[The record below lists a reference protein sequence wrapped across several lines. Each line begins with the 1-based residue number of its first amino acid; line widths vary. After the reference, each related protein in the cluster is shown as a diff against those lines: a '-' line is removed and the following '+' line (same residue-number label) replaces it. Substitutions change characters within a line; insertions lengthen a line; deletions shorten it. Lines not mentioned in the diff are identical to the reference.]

1 MLATIPEQ
9 GQLVEV
15 RNRPFVV
22 TEVSKSSQPAS
33 LLDQRGH
40 QAHHLVTLHAVED
53 DALGEELQ
61 VIWEVESGAQIYEQ
75 ATLPTPTGFDSP
87 HRLAAFLNA
96 VRWGAAVAA
105 DGRLLQAP
113 FRSGID
119 IEDYQLDPVVR
130 AIQMPRVNLLIA
142 DDVGLGKSIEGG
154 LVMQELII
162 RGRVR
167 RMLIVCPAPLQIQW
181 QEQMRDKF
189 GLEFRIVDSA
199 LMHDLR
205 RQRGLHVNPWT
216 HFPRLITSIDYLKRD
231 RPMRLFRETLPPRGE
246 ASYPRRYDLLLVDEA
261 HNVAPAGR
269 GHYAIDSQRTDAIRV
284 LAPHFEHRL
293 FLTATPHNG
302 YSESF
307 SALLELLDN
316 QRFARGVPPD
326 PATLAQVM
334 VRRLKTELQDDFGQ
348 PRFPARHLMAL
359 DVAYTDEERAVHRH
373 LQAYTALRRQHA
385 KDEAERTAT
394 EFVLKLLK
402 KRLFSSPAAFALTL
416 AKHQATVSG
425 QEQGKTVLQTTTRP
439 ATGLLRA
446 RLESW
451 EERDSDDSA
460 ESEATDN
467 ALSMAG
473 RLFTP
478 LTPAERA
485 LLEQMSAWAHQAQ
498 ARADSKARHLMA
510 WLTQTLRPNGQW
522 NEERVIIF
530 TEYRDTQQW
539 LQELLAAVG
548 LTAHERLLTL
558 HGGMNSQER
567 ERVKAAFQA
576 APTLSPVRILLATD
590 AASEGIDL
598 QRHCHR
604 LLHYEIPWNPNRLE
618 QRNGRIDRHGQPHQP
633 QIYHFAPAGFTPG
646 ATGPR
651 LTPGELEWD
660 LEFLMLAVTKIEQ
673 IRADLGKVGPV
684 IAEQV
689 TEAMLG
695 QRDRLQTLE
704 AERAAEPVRRLL
716 KFERN
721 LEERIRKLHD
731 QLLESKRELNLAPE
745 NIQAVVE
752 IALALA
758 DQPPLQ
764 PVALPGIWPDPSGR
778 YQHSPVFQVPALHG
792 VTWARCTEGLEHP
805 HTRVRRP
812 IVFDHNLARGRD
824 DVVLA
829 HLNHRLVQLS
839 LRLLRAQVWSNRRG
853 QELHRVTACVAPDH
867 QVSDLAVIA
876 HARLVIIGGDS
887 RRLHEEIIQ
896 AGGEVRQG
904 SFRRFETLQ
913 RMNEI
918 WHAATDRLPA
928 EPILAKLRTLWPTVE
943 ASLQQALDLRS
954 QERAASLQRVLAQRA
969 AKEAADMQTILNEL
983 AQAIRTELREEPL
996 QLSLFTTDERQ
1007 QYGRNVAA
1015 LEARLAQIP
1024 AEIAQEQAAIARRYA
1039 EPQARL
1045 FPVAVTFIV
1054 PERLARSHAYQG
1066 ERE

>member
-1 MLATIPEQ
+1 MQRHIPEQ

-15 RNRPFVV
+15 RNRPFIV
-22 TEVSKSSQPAS
+22 TEVSKSNQPVS
-33 LLDQRGH
+33 LLDQRGN
-40 QAHHLVTLHAVED
+40 QVHHLVTLSAVED

-61 VIWEVESGAQIYEQ
+61 VIWEVEAGTQIYEQ
-75 ATLPTPTGFDSP
+75 ATLPTPTGFDPP

-162 RGRVR
+162 RGRVQR
-167 RMLIVCPAPLQIQW
+167 ILIVCPAALQIQW

-231 RPMRLFRETLPPRGE
+231 RPMRLFRETLPARGE
-246 ASYPRRYDLLLVDEA
+246 ASYPRRYDLLLVDES

-348 PRFPARHLMAL
+348 PRFPGRHLVAL
-359 DVAYTDEERAVHRH
+359 GVAYSEEERTVHHH
-373 LQAYTALRRQHA
+373 LQTYMALRRQHA

-416 AKHQATVSG
+416 AKHQATMSG
-425 QEQGKTVLQTTTRP
+425 QAQDKTMLHSTTRP
-439 ATGLLRA
+439 AAGLLRA
-446 RLESW
+446 RLETL
-451 EERDSDDSA
+451 EESDSDDSA
-460 ESEATDN
+460 EREATDN

-478 LTPAERA
+478 LTPAEQS
-485 LLEQMSAWAHQAQ
+485 LLDAMSAWAQRAQ
-498 ARADSKARHLMA
+498 ARADSKARHLIA
-510 WLTQTLRPNGQW
+510 WLTETLRPHGQW

-530 TEYRDTQQW
+530 TEYRDTQKW
-539 LQELLAAVG
+539 LQELLAAAG

-558 HGGMNSQER
+558 HGGMTSQER
-567 ERVKAAFQA
+567 ERVKAAFQT
-576 APTLSPVRILLATD
+576 APTVSPVRILLATD

-618 QRNGRIDRHGQPHQP
+618 QRNGRIDRHGQAHQP

-660 LEFLMLAVTKIEQ
+660 LEFLMLAVNKVEQ

-689 TEAMLG
+689 TEAMVG
-695 QRDRLQTLE
+695 QRDRLQTLD

-731 QLLESKRELNLAPE
+731 QLLASKRELNLAPE

-758 DQPPLQ
+758 GQPPLQ

-778 YQHSPVFQVPALHG
+778 SLPCPVFQVPALHG

-805 HTRVRRP
+805 HTHVRRP

-839 LRLLRAQVWSNRRG
+839 LRLLRAQVWSNRSG
-853 QELHRVTACVAPDH
+853 SGLHRVTACVAPDH
-867 QVSDLAVIA
+867 RVSDLAVIA
-876 HARLVIIGGDS
+876 HARLVSSGGDS

-904 SFRRFETLQ
+904 SFRRFDTLQ

-928 EPILAKLRTLWPTVE
+928 EPILGKLRTLWPTI
-943 ASLQQALDLRS
+943 AATLQQALDLRG
-954 QERAASLQRVLAQRA
+954 QERTTSLQRVLAQRA
-969 AKEAADMQTILNEL
+969 AKEAADMQSILNEL
-983 AQAIRTELREEPL
+983 AQAIRAELREEPL
-996 QLSLFTTDERQ
+996 QLSLFNIDERQ
-1007 QYGRNVAA
+1007 QYSRNVAA

-1024 AEIAQEQAAIARRYA
+1024 AEIAQEQAVIARRYA

-1045 FPVAVTFIV
+1045 FPVAVTFVV
-1054 PERLARSHAYQG
+1054 PERLAR
-1066 ERE
+1066 